1 MPSVAVSVP
10 APIETVTVVAS
21 VRAAPFRVPVTVTLV
36 PPAFSATV
44 LGRTDNATSVDAVS
58 LSVIVSSVPVTVK
71 PAAVVV
77 PVTEICSA
85 PSPNVSFL
93 GVSVKVAVP
102 EVCPPASID
111 GQREVSVK
119 SSTVV

>member
-1 MPSVAVSVP
+1 MPAVAVSVP

-21 VRAAPFRVPVTVTLV
+21 VRAAPSRVPVTVTLV
-36 PPAFSATV
+36 PAASSATDV
-44 LGRTDNATSVDAVS
+44 RLTDSTTSVDALS
-58 LSVIVSSVPVTVK
+58 SSVIVSSVPVTVR

-85 PSPNVSFL
+85 PSPNVSLL
-93 GVSVKVAVP
+93 GVSVNVAVP
-102 EVCPPASID
+102 EVCPPSI
-111 GQREVSVK
+111 VSVK

>member
-1 MPSVAVSVP
+1 MPSVAESVD
-10 APIETVTVVAS
+10 APTDTVTLVS
-21 VRAAPFRVPVTVTLV
+21 DVRDPPFRVPVTVTLV
-36 PPAFSATV
+36 PPAFSATD

-58 LSVIVSSVPVTVK
+58 LSVIVSSVPVTVR

-85 PSPNVSFL
+85 PSPSVSL
-93 GVSVKVAVP
+93 SGVSVNVAVP
-102 EVCPPASID
+102 EVCPPSI
-111 GQREVSVK
+111 VSVK

>member
-36 PPAFSATV
+36 PAASSATDV
-44 LGRTDNATSVDAVS
+44 RLTDSSTSVDTVS
-58 LSVIVSSVPVTVK
+58 SSVMVSSVPVTVR
-71 PAAVVV
+71 PTAVVV
-77 PVTEICSA
+77 PVTEIVSS
-85 PSPNVSFL
+85 PSPSVSL
-93 GVSVKVAVP
+93 SGVRVKVAVP
-102 EVCPPASID
+102 EVCSALM
-111 GQREVSVK
+111 VSVR